1 MSRKTTGIR
10 KRHSR
15 ICRSRGGA
23 ACNCAGSWEAGVYSA
38 RDGRK
43 IRKSFP
49 TEAAA
54 RAWRHDAAGA
64 VRRGT
69 MQSPTRTTVREA
81 GDALIAGMQS
91 GDVRTRKGGRRY
103 KPSVIRGY
111 EADLKNYVYDD
122 LGACRLSEI
131 RRRDVQE
138 LADRLV
144 GRGLSASKVR
154 NVVTALKVV
163 YRRELEHDDLAV
175 NPTTNL
181 RLPEGGTPRE
191 WDATPEDALALLG
204 ALPEDEKPIY
214 ATALLAGLRRGELRA
229 LRVSDVHGLEEP
241 GESWFSVEHGW
252 DDREGE
258 VGPKSK
264 AGVRLTL
271 LCETLRAILAEH
283 VKRTSRSGDE
293 LIFGKT
299 ATAPFVPW
307 TVGAHADDAWTE
319 AELERVTLHQC
330 RHGFDSFLDAA
341 GISEARADRYMGHAQ
356 NTVGDRYRHRL
367 RGQLAADA
375 AKLEEYLHGD
385 TAEVVPLP
393 TGAQT
398 GAQAPEA
405 ASLSG
410 MG

>member
-1 MSRKTTGIR
+1 MAKRPTGIR
-10 KRHSR
+10 Q
-15 ICRSRGGA
+15 RG
-23 ACNCAGSWEAGVYSA
+23 GSWEAFVYDRRA
-38 RDGRK
+38 KQK
-43 IRKSFP
+43 IRKTFP
-49 TEAAA
+49 TQAEAK
-54 RAWRHDAAGA
+54 AWRHDAAGA

-69 MQSPTRTTVREA
+69 MQAPTRTTVREA
-81 GDALIAGMQS
+81 GVALIAGMQS

-122 LGACRLSEI
+122 LGVCRLSEV

-138 LADRLV
+138 LVDRLV
-144 GRGLSASKVR
+144 GQGKSASKVR

-181 RLPEGGTPRE
+181 RLPEGGSSRH
-191 WDATPEDALALLG
+191 WDSTPEDALALVN
-204 ALPEDEKPIY
+204 ALPEVEKPIY
-214 ATALLAGLRRGELRA
+214 AAALLAGLRRGELRA
-229 LRVSDVHGLEEP
+229 LRVADVHGLEDE
-241 GESWFSVEHGW
+241 GEGWISVEHGW

-264 AGVRLTL
+264 AGFRLTL
-271 LCETLRAILAEH
+271 LCDTLRAILAEH
-283 VKRTSRSGDE
+283 VSRTGRSGDE
-293 LIFGKT
+293 LLFGKT
-299 ATAPFVPW
+299 VTAPFVPW

-367 RGQLAADA
+367 RGQLADDA
-375 AKLEEYLHGD
+375 ARLEEYLNGE

-398 GAQAPEA
+398 GAQEAEA

-410 MG
+410 TG

>member
-1 MSRKTTGIR
+1 MR
-10 KRHSR
+10 
-15 ICRSRGGA
+15 
-23 ACNCAGSWEAGVYSA
+23 
-38 RDGRK
+38 
-43 IRKSFP
+43 
-49 TEAAA
+49 
-54 RAWRHDAAGA
+54 
-64 VRRGT
+64 
-69 MQSPTRTTVREA
+69 
-81 GDALIAGMQS
+81 S
-91 GDVRTRKGGRRY
+91 GDVRTRKGGRLY

-122 LGACRLSEI
+122 LGARRLSEV

-138 LADRLV
+138 IADRLV

-181 RLPEGGTPRE
+181 RLPEGGNSRE
-191 WDATPEDALALLG
+191 WDATPEDALALLD

-214 ATALLAGLRRGELRA
+214 ATALFSGLRRGELRA
-229 LRVSDVHGLEEP
+229 LRVADVHGLADD
-241 GESWFSVEHGW
+241 GEGWISVEHGW

-271 LCETLRAILAEH
+271 LCDTLRAILAEH
-283 VKRTSRSGDE
+283 VRHTGRGGDD

-319 AELERVTLHQC
+319 AKLERVTLHQC

-341 GISEARADRYMGHAQ
+341 GISEARADRYMGHAK

-367 RGQLAADA
+367 RGQLADDA
-375 AKLEEYLHGD
+375 ARLEEYLNGE

-393 TGAQT
+393 TGAQS
-398 GAQAPEA
+398 GA
-405 ASLSG
+405 
-410 MG
+410 